1 MAAQHSRDALRCP
14 GLQRDLGFVHNRTRE
29 GSVAKSNKERSR
41 TSHHKQFV
49 GEGQAAK
56 PANGAAAPRDILQ
69 HDESM
74 AREVEEHVREVA
86 DKTLAAAED
95 PAKAAERLVQAA
107 ESELLHKEVEH
118 ATELREQHKRIE
130 VLKHPIDTLRSKG
143 FELAD
148 SLAKKAEKRLDGLP
162 APVKRAVQTAEKAAA
177 LALTPVR
184 FGLRLAGDILR
195 TPLALARILFRHRE
209 A

>member
-1 MAAQHSRDALRCP
+1 
-14 GLQRDLGFVHNRTRE
+14 
-29 GSVAKSNKERSR
+29 VAKGNKDRSR

-49 GEGQAAK
+49 GEDQPAK
-56 PANGAAAPRDILQ
+56 VANGAAAAQDVLQ
-69 HDESM
+69 HDQSM
-74 AREVEEHVREVA
+74 ARAVEEHVREVA
-86 DKTLAAAED
+86 EKTIAAADD

-107 ESELLHKEVEH
+107 ESELLHREVEH
-118 ATELREQHKRIE
+118 ATEVREQHKRIE
-130 VLKHPIDTLRSKG
+130 ALKNPIDSLKSKG

-148 SLAKKAEKRLDGLP
+148 TLVQKAEKRLEALP
-162 APVKRAVQTAEKAAA
+162 EPVKRAVHTAEKVAA